1 MATSDKFTKGIT
13 RTYWKELGG
22 ALLLYTVVI
31 FGAMPFVNRFDEF
44 WARSL
49 IALLPMIP
57 ICLAAWAIYRHVVRM
72 DEYQRQQAFKVIT
85 IAAAVTMLLSM
96 AYGFL
101 EIAGLPKLSMFA
113 VWMTMGFFWLVINQ
127 VLRFRGKH
135 HP

>member
-1 MATSDKFTKGIT
+1 MATSDKFTKSIT

-22 ALLLYTVVI
+22 ALLLYTLVI
-31 FGAMPFVNRFDEF
+31 FGAMPFVQTFEDF
-44 WARSL
+44 WMRAV

-57 ICLAAWAIYRHVVRM
+57 ICLAALAIYRHVLRM
-72 DEYQRQQAFKVIT
+72 DEFQRQKAFKVIT
-85 IAAAVTMLLSM
+85 IAAAVTMLVTL

-101 EIAGLPKLSMFA
+101 ELAGLPRLSMFA